1 MINNSWRSHI
11 GIREKV
17 KKYIPRP
24 PSKINPEPKDWARKY
39 FMAASVCDSVEEII
53 IIGIKDNILISS
65 PAQINTHEEEEIAR
79 IEPNIREKQKN
90 IA

>member
-1 MINNSWRSHI
+1 
-11 GIREKV
+11 
-17 KKYIPRP
+17 
-24 PSKINPEPKDWARKY
+24 
-39 FMAASVCDSVEEII
+39 MAASVCDSVEEII